1 MSNMFQTTSKA
12 ALIALLAAAPLS
24 VAAQDT
30 TAPAAEEETMNE
42 DATGAD
48 AAASEELTDETASTD
63 EAAPAEEE
71 SSDMAASDDAAAPA
85 EESTDMATDDAAAP
99 TDDSTDMATDDA
111 AVPADGSTDMA
122 ADPAAPVDGEEMTA
136 EAEEPA
142 KPVEG
147 QITMQDAD
155 TVLANDLL
163 GATVYNGS
171 DENVGDINDFIIG
184 MDGTVEGVVI
194 GVGGFLGMGEKNVAV
209 QMASL
214 EVVNDESG
222 NPRLVTSATEADLKA
237 APEFVSADE
246 QAAQAA
252 QSSMETGGTGMGT
265 TAPTE

>member
-30 TAPAAEEETMNE
+30 TAPAAGEETMKQ
-42 DATGAD
+42 DTTASD
-48 AAASEELTDETASTD
+48 AATSGAMTEDTASTGD
-63 EAAPAEEE
+63 AASATTE
-71 SSDMAASDDAAAPA
+71 SSDMAASDGAAATD
-85 EESTDMATDDAAAP
+85 ESSSDMAASEDATAP
-99 TDDSTDMATDDA
+99 AQ
-111 AVPADGSTDMA
+111 DGATDMA
-122 ADPAAPVDGEEMTA
+122 ADPAAPAADPAAGTEMTA

-184 MDGTVEGVVI
+184 MNGTVEGVVI

-214 EVVNDESG
+214 DVVNDEAG

-237 APEFVSADE
+237 APEFMSKAD